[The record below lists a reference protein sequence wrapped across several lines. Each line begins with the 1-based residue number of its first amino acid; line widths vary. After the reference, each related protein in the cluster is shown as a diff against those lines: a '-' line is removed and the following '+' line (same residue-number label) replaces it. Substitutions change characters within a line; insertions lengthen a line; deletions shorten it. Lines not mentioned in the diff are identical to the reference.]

1 MTHFLVSGQSVTERD
16 AQKLT
21 EDMHVVNYKWLSDC
35 FDKKRRID
43 PEQYPVSRDP
53 PAKRPE
59 IKANPL
65 KQKNTTIIHP
75 APVVAKNASS
85 SKSKAQEAGRSE
97 IGTLKPKKSF
107 KQDDQLIFQGNVYTV
122 VGFPKKEV
130 RRVCSSW
137 LQIIP
142 TQHCLI

>member
-1 MTHFLVSGQSVTERD
+1 MTERD

-35 FDKKRRID
+35 FDKKLRLD
-43 PEQYPVSRDP
+43 PEQYLVSRDP

-59 IKANPL
+59 TKVNPL
-65 KQKNTTIIHP
+65 KQNNTIIHP

-85 SKSKAQEAGRSE
+85 SKSKAQEAGRRDV
-97 IGTLKPKKSF
+97 GTLKPKKSF

-130 RRVCSSW
+130 RSVCSSW
-137 LQIIP
+137 FQIIP
-142 TQHCLI
+142 TLTLLDFSV